1 MKAIVVVDKNWG
13 IGKDG
18 QLLVHLPG
26 DLKYFKEKTLGKTII
41 VGRKTLESFPGGKPL
56 PGRNNIVLTENLK
69 FKRDDCYICND
80 LDALFDQI
88 AGLDGEDIF
97 VVGGACIY
105 EILLPFCDEVF
116 VTRIQNAYDADKYF
130 PNLDQSE
137 SFVKTWQ
144 SDMIEEKG
152 VQYRF
157 EKYNRK

>member
-26 DLKYFKEKTLGKTII
+26 DLRYFKEKTLGKTII
-41 VGRKTLESFPGGKPL
+41 VGRKTLESFPGGKSL
-56 PGRNNIVLTENLK
+56 PGRNNIVLTENQG
-69 FKRDDCYICND
+69 FRRDNCCICNNLED
-80 LDALFDQI
+80 LFNQI

-105 EILLPFCDEVF
+105 EMFLPCCDEIY
-116 VTRIQNAYDADKYF
+116 VTHIQETYEADKYF

-137 SFVKTWQ
+137 HFVKTWQ
-144 SDMIEEKG
+144 SEMIEEKG
-152 VQYRF
+152 VHYRF

>member
-26 DLKYFKEKTLGKTII
+26 DLNYFKEKTLGKTII
-41 VGRKTLESFPGGKPL
+41 VGRKTFESFPGGKPL
-56 PGRNNIVLTENLK
+56 AGRRNIVLTENK
-69 FKRDDCYICND
+69 SFKQNECCICNN
-80 LDALFDQI
+80 LDELFDQI
-88 AGLDGEDIF
+88 ATLDGEDIF

-105 EILLPFCDEVF
+105 EMFLPYCDEIF
-116 VTRIQNAYDADKYF
+116 VTRIQETYDADKHF
-130 PNLDQSE
+130 PNLDQSKC
-137 SFVKTWQ
+137 FAKTWQ

-157 EKYNRK
+157 EKYSRQ